1 VALYINHYSEELGT
15 LFVNLPYSDSFPIDT
30 KVYEENKK
38 KKSFNIGHLP
48 HAINMYAWPTIQAV
62 SCALLP
68 EISEAGNKYL
78 TEQ

>member
-1 VALYINHYSEELGT
+1 MR
-15 LFVNLPYSDSFPIDT
+15 
-30 KVYEENKK
+30 KNKK
-38 KKSFNIGHLP
+38 KKSFNIGNLP

-68 EISEAGNKYL
+68 EPMSAGAGNNYL

>member
-1 VALYINHYSEELGT
+1 MR
-15 LFVNLPYSDSFPIDT
+15 
-30 KVYEENKK
+30 KNKK